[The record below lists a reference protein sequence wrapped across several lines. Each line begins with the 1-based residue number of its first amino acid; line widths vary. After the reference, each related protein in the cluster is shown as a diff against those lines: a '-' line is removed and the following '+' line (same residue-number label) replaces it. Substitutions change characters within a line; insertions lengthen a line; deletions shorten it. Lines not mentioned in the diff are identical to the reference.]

1 MFRVSCCVVV
11 SENVGMLLPFLL
23 SIKALLE
30 SALLDPERVGFLMKV
45 SGHVVYLTTD
55 AVCDPSR
62 HDSVTSAVY
71 LFGAE
76 VQ

>member
-1 MFRVSCCVVV
+1 M